1 MRTAAA
7 ANAWPIRWRRKSKTP
22 LQVRATRSRNA
33 RTLTRWRRRIERLR
47 ISAGNFMATATMEQ
61 KKAPASPN
69 SPDRKF
75 PLERTR
81 NIGIAAHIDA
91 GKTTI
96 TERVL
101 FYTGMIHRMGE
112 VHEGTTVT
120 DWMEQERERGI
131 TITSAATTC
140 TWAQRKEEG
149 VYKIFEGIK
158 QRINI
163 IDTPGHVDFTAEVE
177 RSLRVLDGAI
187 AVFDGVAGVQPQS
200 ETVWRQATKY
210 NVPRLAF
217 INKMDRVG
225 ANFEMSV
232 ESIHKKLG
240 ANAWPVLLPLGRED
254 QLRGQLDVINKKA
267 IIYSDNDQLG
277 STYEVTDVPNEYK
290 EIVEETYANLV
301 EQVSNIDDELAE
313 IVIHEQPVT
322 PEILKAA
329 IRRQTIANKFVPV
342 IGGSALK
349 NIGVQYLVDAVV
361 DYLPSPLDIPAAK
374 GQNPDT
380 GEPMDAPT
388 DDNGTFCSLAFKLW
402 SDPFVG
408 KLVFFRVYSG
418 TLSKGDTVYNPRTNK
433 RERISRLIQI
443 QADKR
448 EDIET
453 CYAGDIAA
461 IVGIKNITTGDTL
474 CDEDY
479 PILLEPPS
487 FPDPVISMAIEPK
500 TKLDQE
506 KMATALQRLA
516 EEDPTFRV
524 YTHEDTGQTI
534 IAGMGELHLEIIRD
548 RMFREFKVDANAGKP
563 QIAYRETITGG
574 AHGVGKLIKQSGGRG
589 QYGHVEVDVR
599 PAGRGKGLLVE
610 NKIVAGV
617 IPREYIP
624 AVKKGIE
631 EAVLNGVLGG
641 YPVID
646 IEVDIVYGSYHEV
659 DSNELAFKM
668 AAIFAMKDGFKQGK
682 PILLEPIMKVENITP
697 EEYQGDIIGDLNRR
711 RAHISNIEA
720 RGNLTIVHAEV
731 PLAEMFG
738 YATAIRSLSK
748 GRSSYSMEPSH
759 FEQVPQNLVSAI
771 LDQKETK

>member
-1 MRTAAA
+1 M
-7 ANAWPIRWRRKSKTP
+7 SS
-22 LQVRATRSRNA
+22 ATLENPVSTN
-33 RTLTRWRRRIERLR
+33 
-47 ISAGNFMATATMEQ
+47 
-61 KKAPASPN
+61 PN
-69 SPDRKF
+69 SPDRAF

-91 GKTTI
+91 GKTTL
-96 TERVL
+96 TERIL
-101 FYTGMIHRMGE
+101 FYTGMIHKIGE

-140 TWAQRKEEG
+140 SWMQRKEEG
-149 VYKIFEGIK
+149 VYKTFEGIK
-158 QRINI
+158 QRVNI

-187 AVFDGVAGVQPQS
+187 AVFDAVAGVQPQS
-200 ETVWRQATKY
+200 ETVWRQANKY
-210 NVPRLAF
+210 GVPRVAF

-225 ANFEMSV
+225 ANFEAAIDSMR
-232 ESIHKKLG
+232 KKLH
-240 ANAWPVLLPLGRED
+240 ANAWPVLIPLGAED
-254 QLRGQLDVINKKA
+254 QLLGQLDVVNKKA
-267 IIYSDNDQLG
+267 VVYVDDNTMG
-277 STYEVTDVPNEYK
+277 STYVIE
-290 EIVEETYANLV
+290 EIPETHKAIVDKAYEDLVSAISDLDEEIGMLFLEEKPISP
-301 EQVSNIDDELAE
+301 EQ
-313 IVIHEQPVT
+313 
-322 PEILKAA
+322 LKAG

-342 IGGSALK
+342 VGGSAFK
-349 NIGVQYLVDAVV
+349 NKGVQYLVDAVV
-361 DYLPSPLDIPAAK
+361 DYLPSPVDIAPAR
-374 GQNPDT
+374 GMNPDT
-380 GEPMDAPT
+380 LEPMDAPT
-388 DDNGTFCSLAFKLW
+388 DDNGKFCSLAFKLW

-448 EDIET
+448 LDIDT
-453 CYAGDIAA
+453 CYSGDIAA

-474 CDEDY
+474 CDEDHT
-479 PILLEPPS
+479 ILLEPPS
-487 FPDPVISMAIEPK
+487 FPDPVISMAVEPK
-500 TKLDQE
+500 TKVDQE
-506 KMATALQRLA
+506 KMGIALQRLA

-524 YTHEDTGQTI
+524 YTNEDTGQI
-534 IAGMGELHLEIIRD
+534 IMAGMGELHLEILRD
-548 RMFREFKVDANAGKP
+548 RMLREFKVDTNAGKP
-563 QIAYRETITGG
+563 MIAYRETITKA

-599 PAGRGKGLLVE
+599 PAERGKGLAVE
-610 NKIVAGV
+610 NKIVGGT
-617 IPREYIP
+617 IPKEYIP

-646 IEVDIVYGSYHEV
+646 LEVDIVFGSYHDV

-668 AAIFAMKDGFKQGK
+668 AAIFALKDAVKNAK
-682 PILLEPIMKVENITP
+682 PILLEPVMKVENITP
-697 EEYQGDIIGDLNRR
+697 DEYQGDIMGDLNRR
-711 RAHISNIEA
+711 RGRINSLESKLS
-720 RGNLTIVHAEV
+720 LTTIAAEV

-759 FEQVPQNLVSAI
+759 FEQVPEQVKNAVLE
-771 LDQKETK
+771 QKGS